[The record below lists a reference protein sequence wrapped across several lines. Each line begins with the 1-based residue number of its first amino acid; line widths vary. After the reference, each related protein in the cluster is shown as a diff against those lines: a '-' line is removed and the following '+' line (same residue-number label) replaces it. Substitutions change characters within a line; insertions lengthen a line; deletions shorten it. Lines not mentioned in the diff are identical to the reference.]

1 MIGFGV
7 ITVGILLQPEERN
20 HVVGLAAALLEL
32 VLGVPLAIATTVD
45 LGRSSLFSLA
55 PIFSLPL
62 LVIFVWPILWQRLTE
77 TKVQIPAELIE
88 GNPKAQAV

>member
-32 VLGVPLAIATTVD
+32 VVGVPHAIATTVD
-45 LGRSSLFSLA
+45 LGRFSLFSLA
-55 PIFSLPL
+55 PIFSN
-62 LVIFVWPILWQRLTE
+62 RLTSHHVRGLLLL
-77 TKVQIPAELIE
+77 TMQ
-88 GNPKAQAV
+88 